1 MQILEYPD
9 LNHGTGIIIMQVE
22 LWKSK
27 YAVLKNQLSIIFTAT
42 VRRIAGDMHL
52 I

>member
-9 LNHGTGIIIMQVE
+9 LNHGTRIIIMQVE
-22 LWKSK
+22 LWKCK
-27 YAVLKNQLSIIFTAT
+27 YVLKNQLSIIFTAP